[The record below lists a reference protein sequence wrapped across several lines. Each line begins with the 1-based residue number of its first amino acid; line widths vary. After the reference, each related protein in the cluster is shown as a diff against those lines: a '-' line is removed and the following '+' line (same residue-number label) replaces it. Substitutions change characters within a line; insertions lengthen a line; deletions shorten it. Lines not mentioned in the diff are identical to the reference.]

1 MNDKTVQG
9 QVCSN
14 NVVEGWNNRFSSLL
28 NCKHPNFWKVLNGLK
43 KEQSHIDAEIV
54 QADAGVRQSRRKDQ
68 VRQETR
74 ILNILNV
81 PTTTAFEKVMT
92 LAEIISLKKS

>member
-9 QVCSN
+9 QLLSN

-28 NCKHPNFWKVLNGLK
+28 NCIHPNLWKVLNGLK
-43 KEQSHIDAEIV
+43 KEQSHVDAEIV
-54 QADAGVRQSRRKDQ
+54 QADAGVRQSRRKDE